1 MTNDTGTGGTGADG
15 AGADGSSTGET
26 GAERIAVA
34 RMRCERLAGRGGGA
48 AVYVVK
54 EESTGR
60 RFAVKVPRAPA
71 EAGGADLERELH
83 VLRRVRHDH
92 LVILHGSVE
101 TDVGSGILME
111 YLPGGSAADLVAV
124 RGPVDLGEAVTVLAP
139 VASALAHLHS
149 LGIAH
154 GDVSPANVLFTA
166 EGLPKLGDLGLA
178 GLVGAPGRP
187 GGTPGF
193 SAPEAAGGL
202 WDGARGDAGRWN
214 AGRGDAAL
222 HPERDVYALGAL
234 AWFLL
239 TGRTPAPSRLRPPL
253 SSLLPAAPGALS
265 ELIEECLSE
274 EPSVRPDAAAVARRL
289 FAGVVPEPVRL
300 GGAVHPDALQDMATV
315 QPGTT
320 FPGERSHRRSRSRRP
335 GRDRSVQG
343 LRDRRG
349 VRRGVR
355 RPGRRPLRF
364 RALLVG
370 GIALVLAVAGLV
382 QVPRTAPPDTAVVG
396 AAPADTAVQ
405 DAGQDAGRDPLRAA
419 VVLASR
425 RDAALA
431 AADAAALAGVHD
443 PGGTSRAADEAT
455 IAALARAGLRYA
467 GLRTELTGLVLRAGE
482 GDAEVAD
489 GPDETDA
496 AGGTARVE
504 ATSTIGSYRVVD
516 ATGATVRA
524 VDAPTVQRLV
534 FVLRRSAGGWLVA
547 SVLEAPP

>member
-1 MTNDTGTGGTGADG
+1 MDESRADGTGTDGTNGTGAD
-15 AGADGSSTGET
+15 
-26 GAERIAVA
+26 AERIAVA
-34 RMRCERLAGRGGGA
+34 GMRCERLAGRGGTA
-48 AVYVVK
+48 AVYVVS
-54 EESTGR
+54 EEATGR

-71 EAGGADLERELH
+71 GAAGADLEREVH

-92 LVILHGSVE
+92 LVVLHGSVE
-101 TDVGSGILME
+101 TDRGRGILME

-154 GDVSPANVLFTA
+154 GDVSPGNVLFTA

-193 SAPEAAGGL
+193 SAPEADSGR
-202 WDGARGDAGRWN
+202 WDAGQ
-214 AGRGDAAL
+214 GDAAL

-253 SSLLPAAPGALS
+253 SSLLPAAPGTLA

-274 EPSVRPDAAAVARRL
+274 DPPERPEAAAVARRL

-315 QPGTT
+315 DPPSSRRLRPGRGRRGRGPNGL
-320 FPGERSHRRSRSRRP
+320 PGRSRRSRG
-335 GRDRSVQG
+335 GRSWPLLAAG
-343 LRDRRG
+343 L
-349 VRRGVR
+349 
-355 RPGRRPLRF
+355 
-364 RALLVG
+364 
-370 GIALVLAVAGLV
+370 ALVLAVAGAGHLA
-382 QVPRTAPPDTAVVG
+382 RTAVPNITPRG
-396 AAPADTAVQ
+396 AAPQQGTTQATPGPAGTGEAVP
-405 DAGQDAGRDPLRAA
+405 ADPLRAA

-431 AADAAALAGVHD
+431 AADAGALAGVHAPD
-443 PGGTSRAADEAT
+443 GTSRAADEAT
-455 IAALARAGLRYA
+455 VAALAREGLRYA
-467 GLRTELTGLVLRAGE
+467 GLRTELTGLVLRAE
-482 GDAEVAD
+482 GAD
-489 GPDETDA
+489 
-496 AGGTARVE
+496 GTARVE
-504 ATSTIGSYRVVD
+504 ATSTIGPYRVVD
-516 ATGATVRA
+516 AAGATVRT

-534 FVLRRSAGGWLVA
+534 IVLRPAAGGWLVA
-547 SVLEAPP
+547 SVLEARP